1 VHVLIGSMN
10 ERQKK
15 ILIFMLL
22 LILTGPFAFLW
33 LALIGRRESEEVKIE
48 VEDVKEE
55 KDEFEWK
62 SIWDE
67 D

>member
-1 VHVLIGSMN
+1 MN

-33 LALIGRRESEEVKIE
+33 LALIGRRESEVKIE

>member
-1 VHVLIGSMN
+1 MN

-33 LALIGRRESEEVKIE
+33 LALIGRRESGEVKIE